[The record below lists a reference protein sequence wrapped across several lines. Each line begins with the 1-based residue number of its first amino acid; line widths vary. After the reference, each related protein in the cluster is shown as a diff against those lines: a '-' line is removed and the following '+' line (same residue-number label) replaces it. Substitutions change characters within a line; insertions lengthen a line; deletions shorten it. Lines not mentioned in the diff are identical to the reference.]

1 MEISVLPLD
10 EDEWRDNR
18 YFAEWSQYFLTPSKV
33 TAASICDVG
42 RVDNIYLSH
51 LYSFKSGRHRYLI
64 FDDEQNLNT
73 SSVQDSLKA
82 IRAIKG
88 LRGHLCEA
96 QDKTDGTYGV
106 SPGHDPFHDGYTYLW
121 YCGEEKG
128 G

>member
-1 MEISVLPLD
+1 M
-10 EDEWRDNR
+10 R
-18 YFAEWSQYFLTPSKV
+18 
-33 TAASICDVG
+33 
-42 RVDNIYLSH
+42 
-51 LYSFKSGRHRYLI
+51 
-64 FDDEQNLNT
+64 
-73 SSVQDSLKA
+73 DSLKA
-82 IRAIKG
+82 IRAIKE